1 MLKDT
6 GWEVHCWV
14 SIRRAAAPWTWA
26 VGSKALEGL
35 RLGGLLPE
43 DHLFPHVQN
52 RQPEFSPS
60 YLHTHEVNTQ
70 GDDMYMA
77 APLRESIQLIKTR
90 AGLEYC
96 YSITYWVIQKHV
108 LLLEKR
114 WISVFLLNKLITG
127 SGNRKG
133 EGCCVSMWVANG
145 TKVISNVHGNS
156 KRKKI
161 KHAAVLWP
169 IALLILSLNSFYWV
183 KTFVKVKKITAFLR
197 SRQ

>member
-1 MLKDT
+1 MDSR
-6 GWEVHCWV
+6 G
-14 SIRRAAAPWTWA
+14 
-26 VGSKALEGL
+26 LEGPGSGSL
-35 RLGGLLPE
+35 VPG
-43 DHLFPHVQN
+43 DHLFPYVQN
-52 RQPEFSPS
+52 RQPEFSPT
-60 YLHTHEVNTQ
+60 YLHTREVNVQ

-77 APLRESIQLIKTR
+77 ASLWELIWLIKTR
-90 AGLEYC
+90 AGLAYC
-96 YSITYWVIQKHV
+96 YSIAYWVIQKHV
-108 LLLEKR
+108 RVLEKR
-114 WISVFLLNKLITG
+114 WISVFLLNKLITE

-156 KRKKI
+156 ERKKI

-169 IALLILSLNSFYWV
+169 IALLVLTLNSFYWV

>member
-1 MLKDT
+1 M
-6 GWEVHCWV
+6 
-14 SIRRAAAPWTWA
+14 
-26 VGSKALEGL
+26 
-35 RLGGLLPE
+35 
-43 DHLFPHVQN
+43 QN
-52 RQPEFSPS
+52 RQPKFSPAS
-60 YLHTHEVNTQ
+60 LHAREVNAQ

-77 APLRESIQLIKTR
+77 APLRELIRMIKTR

-96 YSITYWVIQKHV
+96 YSIAYWVIQKHV
-108 LLLEKR
+108 LVLKKR

-145 TKVISNVHGNS
+145 TKVISNVHRNS
-156 KRKKI
+156 ERKKI

-169 IALLILSLNSFYWV
+169 ISLLILTLNSFYWV